1 MSKKRFIYH
10 GYLQIA
16 ELDAAAATES
26 AMPVLRKPYLWD
38 PLEPAATRILAM
50 NLFLMRREPGRKTCT
65 TRMTC

>member
-26 AMPVLRKPYLWD
+26 AMPVLRKTYLWD

-50 NLFLMRREPGRKTCT
+50 RREPGRKTCT